1 METLT
6 GISKKFV
13 MMVEEF
19 QEMVVTLIV
28 KYNPVLN
35 VISIFSE
42 IQFVQESVEMG
53 LSIQANNVMMQM
65 MFLVMDALTVEHK
78 VDGNA
83 K

>member
-28 KYNPVLN
+28 KYNQVLN